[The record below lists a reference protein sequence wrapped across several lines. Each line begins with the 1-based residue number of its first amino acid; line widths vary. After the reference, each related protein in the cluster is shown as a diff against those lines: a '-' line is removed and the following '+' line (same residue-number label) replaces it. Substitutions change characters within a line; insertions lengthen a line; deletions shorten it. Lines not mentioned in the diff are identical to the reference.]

1 MKLKHN
7 KKRNTA
13 FLYEALVKELTKS
26 IVHGNKELKEELMS
40 TMKQY
45 FSPGKPLRN
54 ELDLIKALS
63 ETRHLDLFTAER
75 LLNETKAEYSKLNK
89 KQIFNEQS
97 AMINRINKV
106 LGTDVFS
113 NFVPNYKHLATI
125 HQIFSE
131 KVPVKSRVLLERTII
146 GSLTSKPRNAAVKTE
161 MPHMDKLVYKKVIE
175 NFNTKYDGE
184 LLTEQKNLINK
195 FIVCTGDRATEFKV
209 YLNEEIGRLKEE
221 VSEARNKEIF
231 QNDNELSEKMNLVS
245 EALNKFQTK
254 KIDQTLVHKVMQIQ
268 QLVKELVD

>member
-26 IVHGNKELKEELMS
+26 IVHGNKELKEGLML
-40 TMKQY
+40 TMREY

-54 ELDLIKALS
+54 ELDLVKALS
-63 ETRHLDLFTAER
+63 ETKHLDLFTAER
-75 LLNETKAEYSKLNK
+75 LLNEAKAEHSKLDK
-89 KQIFNEQS
+89 KEIFNEQT
-97 AMINRINKV
+97 AMIGRINKF
-106 LGTDVFS
+106 LGADVFS

-125 HQIFSE
+125 HQIFSDRA
-131 KVPVKSRVLLERTII
+131 PVKSRVLLERTVI
-146 GSLTSKPRNAAVKTE
+146 GSLTSKPKAAAAKTE

-175 NFNTKYDGE
+175 NFNAKYDGE

-195 FIVCTGDRATEFKV
+195 FIVCTGARAMEFRV

-221 VSEARNKEIF
+221 VSEAKDKDVF
-231 QNDNELSEKMNLVS
+231 QEDSELSEKMNLVS

-254 KIDQTLVHKVMQIQ
+254 KIDQTLIHKVMQIQ
-268 QLVKELVD
+268 QLVKELLD

>member
-26 IVHGNKELKEELMS
+26 IVHGNKELKEGLML
-40 TMKQY
+40 TMREY

-63 ETRHLDLFTAER
+63 ETKHLDLFTAER
-75 LLNETKAEYSKLNK
+75 LLNEAKTEYSKLDK
-89 KQIFNEQS
+89 KEIFNEQT
-97 AMINRINKV
+97 AMIGRINKV
-106 LGTDVFS
+106 LGADVFS

-125 HQIFSE
+125 HQIFSDRA
-131 KVPVKSRVLLERTII
+131 PVKSRVLLERAVI
-146 GSLTSKPRNAAVKTE
+146 GSLTSKPKTAAAKTE

-175 NFNTKYDGE
+175 NFNAKYDGE

-195 FIVCTGDRATEFKV
+195 FIVCTGARAMEFRV

-221 VSEARNKEIF
+221 VSEAKDKDVF
-231 QNDNELSEKMNLVS
+231 QEDSELSEKMSLVS

-254 KIDQTLVHKVMQIQ
+254 KIDQTLIHKVMQIQ